1 MKTSKIE
8 FFSKVQGLADT
19 YPVIKSIEYQPRWA
33 KICRDDYIKQKDTL
47 QPSHLQLCPGIF
59 DIMKHGFIVP
69 MWHDAVIKTTRD
81 REDFD
86 FTLPSKHLAN
96 LRGGDP
102 IGTHPYDITKF
113 LPKRHYSKHAI
124 VKMNTP
130 WNVIAPP
137 GIKFLVLPIPY
148 PDTHELE
155 SAIGILDPAVSTEI
169 NFQCY
174 LNIGEGEIL
183 VKAGTPIM
191 QLVPLTEH
199 QYELVVRDMN
209 EKDSKW
215 LEKREYLNVFG
226 FKLNKQKI
234 KESFIKH
241 FYGGKDDTRN

>member
-1 MKTSKIE
+1 MKSIKIE
-8 FFSKVQGLADT
+8 FFSKVKGLAET
-19 YPVIKSIEYQPRWA
+19 FPVIPANQYRPKWMSIC
-33 KICRDDYIKQKDTL
+33 KDDFIKTKDTL
-47 QPSHLQLCPGIF
+47 QPSHLQMCPGIF
-59 DIMKHGFIVP
+59 EIFKHGYMVP
-69 MWHDAVIKTTRD
+69 MWHDAVIKTTYD

-86 FTLPSKHLAN
+86 FVLPSTYLKE

-102 IGTHPYDITKF
+102 IGTHPYNITKF

-137 GIKFLVLPIPY
+137 GVKFLVLPIPY

-174 LNIGEGEIL
+174 LNINQGEIM
-183 VKAGTPIM
+183 VKAGTPMMYLI
-191 QLVPLTEH
+191 PLTEQ
-199 QYELVVRDMN
+199 QYELVVRDMTK
-209 EKDSKW
+209 KDAAW
-215 LEKREYLNVFG
+215 LEKRNYLNIFG

-234 KESFIKH
+234 KESFYRH
-241 FYGGKDDTRN
+241 FYGVKK

>member
-1 MKTSKIE
+1 MTTKIE
-8 FFSKVQGLADT
+8 FFSKVDGLADAF
-19 YPVIKSIEYQPRWA
+19 PVIPASQYQARWMTT
-33 KICRDDYIKQKDTL
+33 CRNDFKQQKHTL

-59 DIMKHGFIVP
+59 EIFKHGFMVP

-81 REDFD
+81 RDDFD
-86 FTLPSKHLAN
+86 YVLPSKHLAE

-102 IGTHPYDITKF
+102 IGTHPYNITKF

-137 GIKFLVLPIPY
+137 GVKFLVLPIPY

-155 SAIGILDPAVSTEI
+155 SAIGILDPAISTEI

-174 LNIGEGEIL
+174 LNISEGEFV

-191 QLVPLTEH
+191 YLIPLTEH
-199 QYELVVRDMN
+199 DYELVVRDMT
-209 EKDSKW
+209 EKDAKW
-215 LEKREYLNVFG
+215 LKKRDYLNIFG
-226 FKLNKQKI
+226 FKLNKQKL
-234 KESFIKH
+234 KEAFYKH
-241 FYGGKDDTRN
+241 FYGRSK